1 MQQLQRSARCTLLS
15 LSWPGQCC
23 GPPSR
28 TCTPALSFHSGP
40 PLLQTL
46 PLFIQSHIFF
56 ASPVRPLRPR
66 SFRDPSWISNPAS
79 RDSVPSI
86 RVPLSSRRIPIPRLV
101 HCVFPLSS
109 LSSRPSPRSTSG
121 HDRYLFS
128 SPTCTRHPTRR
139 TGRLGYYGQRLPSP
153 DRRRDHRDITFTTR
167 PSPSDRADDD
177 PSSSSRCCD
186 RVRRPEAPHP
196 GRPVR
201 MTLSSSTLV
210 LSTHTARSQSRRDAR
225 QECASDRTEN
235 PSTQS
240 LRHLAIARPFSRL

>member
-1 MQQLQRSARCTLLS
+1 MH
-15 LSWPGQCC
+15 
-23 GPPSR
+23 
-28 TCTPALSFHSGP
+28 TCTFHSGP

-46 PLFIQSHIFF
+46 PLFTQSQFFF
-56 ASPVRPLRPR
+56 ASPIRPLRPR
-66 SFRDPSWISNPAS
+66 SFWDPSWISNPAS
-79 RDSVPSI
+79 RDSVRSI

-109 LSSRPSPRSTSG
+109 LSSRPSPHSTSRP
-121 HDRYLFS
+121 DRYLFS

-139 TGRLGYYGQRLPSP
+139 TRRLRFHGQRLQSF
-153 DRRRDHRDITFTTR
+153 DRRRDHRDITFTTP

-186 RVRRPEAPHP
+186 RVRRPNASHP

-225 QECASDRTEN
+225 QECASDRTDS
-235 PSTQS
+235 PSTPS
-240 LRHLAIARPFSRL
+240 LRHLAIARPSTRL